1 MSKVY
6 YLFLLNLGKTFL
18 GTKIVEM
25 LLEINRKVLSQNFT
39 TRGEQLS
46 IVKQSSEESGLAYS
60 DYCKTQKV
68 TGEPENIEYAN
79 NNVEQMQTSWISKD
93 SAGGMINLEKGKS
106 ELSKC
111 DEQIGDIFTKKIRST
126 NKDIHNE
133 SILPTNLVK
142 ENDNINSSYRDWEKL
157 GAVSAQSNLGKEI
170 IDFPIEGL
178 ATELDT
184 SATENTEMKESSLP
198 DVYFANNKKDY
209 YVKDKGGRG
218 LIEIG
223 KERTEIFECSLLN
236 NQSKQISYTPKILL
250 GETTDSKTGFCEAE
264 DNVNHVKENT
274 VGVSMQQ
281 EVQGKLSNIREK
293 ILSKAFCSERNKKY
307 YMTFETLSS
316 INENSENY
324 SSENKKVE
332 DDLARQNSSVPF
344 TNNASSSFTR
354 NSLSS
359 FNDNPS
365 RPAVNLITS
374 NEPTTITSDSLSSLK
389 QKSSCTPA
397 EDANSGV
404 KFFADENGHSCSESS
419 NAQLR
424 KNFDEIPLPILL
436 LTYKNHALD
445 EFLLKMVQLFG
456 MKSVIRIGGRSKE
469 HKLHECN
476 LSNRF
481 RNILASR
488 TNINDLFDDYFCI
501 KEEIDEL
508 QEKIDKN
515 MDLLRSATQLNKF
528 SLLRLLDEK
537 QIINLLQKSNLE
549 KDEQWWLQ
557 FILDRLYS
565 EGKSVKICL
574 LDLYKKINLK
584 TEFIYSKVNLKKI
597 WERALKDWL
606 PPVPR
611 IRELREIN
619 RKYTKMMKAVQYE
632 DYKKVPSE
640 VEELRDDD
648 EDSIREEQEKRM
660 SESINLLQSKK
671 KAQLKLMKPSDGIIC
686 ELSDFPAD
694 LAGDHYF
701 LKECELWQLDEIERI
716 RFVSVL
722 LKAEVKKIKEQ
733 FESTFDDLYFK
744 INEKK
749 YLENQIKLDICK
761 NRKILGMTI
770 TGASINSELIRQL
783 APKIVI
789 VEEAA
794 EILEPSLIAALHE
807 KTEHL
812 ILIGDH
818 QQLRPKIVTHELR
831 KKFYLDVSLMERLI
845 RSGKTD
851 FKTLQRQCRM
861 RPEFSIMLRDIYP
874 NLRDSE
880 SIVLNEDH
888 EQHNCITKSM
898 FFWTHNFFEKKSRSY
913 INKEEAKLVVSLTI
927 YLLSNKIPVDRISIL
942 APYLGQTK
950 ILRQKL
956 SQAKKNYPHLIPE
969 VTPQVST
976 IDMFQGDEND
986 FIIVSLVRSNK
997 PTNKNSIGFMNEK
1010 NRRCVTQ
1017 SRARRGMFFVG
1028 NGETYASSLTWLP
1041 LISKMKRE
1049 GCYGRQIPIQCPKHR
1064 DLRVTLV
1071 GDVETLNRYIDSP
1084 ALLCSLPCDKELPCG
1099 LHKCQKLCLPIH
1111 NHQICTHIVSDKF
1124 PDCRHNIM
1132 RKCCDELRHLRCQ
1145 AEIDFSF
1152 MCRHLGKRKCW
1163 EEYTIKTCE
1172 KDCEKMMDCNLHR
1185 CKKICGQKHSHLKC
1199 DEKVNFTIQRCSHTA
1214 IKQCYEN
1221 PESVLC
1227 QKMVKK
1233 KLPCNHIVRIKCHK
1247 PLPTICYEVVE
1258 YKFPDCS
1265 HPSSSKKLCSDEITD
1280 VCSRKVKHVC
1290 QNCNRE
1296 SLKTCGTFFICKYKC
1311 LRKRKCSHQC
1321 EKMCSEDCEKGECRV
1336 CEKIERKRYRKAAK
1350 RNIKKIREDLFHERR
1365 QQNLVLKE
1373 IDNEVNPAE
1382 YRKIEFQLMTYFRSK
1397 QDLLPKILKI
1407 EKVDNAEL
1415 EINFEKAKKKSLGT
1429 FVDDMFYEC
1438 DDNNIEHITKN
1449 GFPLQE
1455 NPTIGI
1461 HFFTQLAKGGNKP
1474 ETQSPKKILLCKVL
1488 IGKSLKIDS
1497 KTKINM
1503 DQTGIRPYDSVYLR
1517 ESNSSKSE
1525 TCIIFSRNHLFPK
1538 YVIHYECV
1546 LIPALTALPDLKAAE
1561 GQITKISVEPSRNQN
1576 VSDLSQA
1583 HFMKAE
1589 AIFYRL
1595 QKMYGRQSSNLQ
1607 IRSVDFVVYS
1617 NDFPLKMKFEEKKNE
1632 LEKADFTE
1640 EILAFHGTDI
1650 SNVENILNTNLDPHR
1665 SPKNGLRYGKGC
1677 YFSEFPDFSR
1687 NYGNGLILF
1696 RVLPGK
1702 EFEDETADE
1711 TWVKRGYH
1719 SKKVRANKDRYA
1731 EQIII
1736 QDQSQFLPYCVYHF
1750 KYG

>member
-1 MSKVY
+1 
-6 YLFLLNLGKTFL
+6 
-18 GTKIVEM
+18 M
-25 LLEINRKVLSQNFT
+25 LLQINRKVLSKNFI
-39 TRGEQLS
+39 TRGERLS
-46 IVKQSSEESGLAYS
+46 IIKQSSEESGLAYS
-60 DYCKTQKV
+60 DFCKTQEVTAESEKV
-68 TGEPENIEYAN
+68 EYTN
-79 NNVEQMQTSWISKD
+79 NDVKQIQTSWISKD
-93 SAGGMINLEKGKS
+93 SAIGMINLENGPS
-106 ELSKC
+106 QLSKC

-126 NKDIHNE
+126 NKDIHNG
-133 SILPTNLVK
+133 SILSTNLVK
-142 ENDNINSSYRDWEKL
+142 ENDDINSSYRNWEKL
-157 GAVSAQSNLGKEI
+157 GIASAQSNLGKEI
-170 IDFPIEGL
+170 IDIPVEGL

-184 SATENTEMKESSLP
+184 STTKNTEMKEISLP
-198 DVYFANNKKDY
+198 DAYFANDKKDY
-209 YVKDKGGRG
+209 HVKDKGGRG
-218 LIEIG
+218 LIKIG
-223 KERTEIFECSLLN
+223 KMRTEIFECSLLN
-236 NQSKQISYTPKILL
+236 NQNKQIAYTPEILL
-250 GETTDSKTGFCEAE
+250 GETTDSNTDFCEAE
-264 DNVNHVKENT
+264 DNVTHVKENT

-281 EVQGKLSNIREK
+281 EVQGKVSNIREK
-293 ILSKAFCSERNKKY
+293 TLSKVFCSKSSKKD
-307 YMTFETLSS
+307 YMTFENLITK
-316 INENSENY
+316 NENSEND
-324 SSENKKVE
+324 SCGNKNVE
-332 DDLARQNSSVPF
+332 DDLASQNSSVPF

-354 NSLSS
+354 NSSSS
-359 FNDNPS
+359 FTYDPL
-365 RPAVNLITS
+365 RPAVNFIRS
-374 NEPTTITSDSLSSLK
+374 NEPSTVTSGSLCSLK
-389 QKSSCTPA
+389 QKSSCTSA
-397 EDANSGV
+397 EDTNSGV
-404 KFFADENGHSCSESS
+404 KFFADENLHSCGESS

-424 KNFDEIPLPILL
+424 KNFDEIPMPILL
-436 LTYKNHALD
+436 LAYKNHALD

-469 HKLHECN
+469 PKLDECN
-476 LSNRF
+476 LSNQF
-481 RNILASR
+481 RNILVNR
-488 TNINDLFDDYFCI
+488 RNLNDLFEDYFCI
-501 KEEIDEL
+501 KGEIDEL

-515 MDLLRSATQLNKF
+515 MHLLRSATQLNKF

-537 QIINLLQKSNLE
+537 QIITLLQKSNLE
-549 KDEQWWLQ
+549 KDEQWRLQ
-557 FILDRLYS
+557 FIRDRLYN
-565 EGKSVKICL
+565 EGKSVKKCL

-584 TEFIYSKVNLKKI
+584 AEFTYFNSNLKKI

-611 IRELREIN
+611 IRQLREIN
-619 RKYTKMMKAVQYE
+619 RKYTKMMKAAQDE
-632 DYKKVPSE
+632 DYNKVPSE
-640 VEELRDDD
+640 VEELSDADGD
-648 EDSIREEQEKRM
+648 CIREEQEKRM
-660 SESINLLQSKK
+660 SESINFLQSKK

-701 LKECELWQLDEIERI
+701 LKERDLWQLDEIERI
-716 RFVSVL
+716 RFVSLL

-733 FESTFDDLYFK
+733 FESTLDDLHLK

-749 YLENQIKLDICK
+749 YIENQIKLDICK

-770 TGASINSELIRQL
+770 TGASINSELIQQL

-794 EILEPSLIAALHE
+794 EILEPSLVAALHD

-818 QQLRPKIVTHELR
+818 QQLRPKIETHELR

-845 RSGKTD
+845 RSGKID

-874 NLRDSE
+874 NLRDDE

-898 FFWTHNFFEKKSRSY
+898 FFWTHNFFEEKSRSY

-927 YLLSNKIPVDRISIL
+927 YLLSNKVSVDRISIL
-942 APYLGQTK
+942 APYLAQTK

-956 SQAKKNYPHLIPE
+956 SQAKQNYPHLLPE

-997 PTNKNSIGFMNEK
+997 PTNKNNIGFMNEK

-1041 LISKMKRE
+1041 LISRMKRE
-1049 GCYGRQIPIQCPKHR
+1049 GCYGREIPIQCPKHR

-1084 ALLCSLPCDKELPCG
+1084 DLLCSLPCDKELPCG
-1099 LHKCQKLCLPIH
+1099 LHECQESCLPIH
-1111 NHQICTHIVSDKF
+1111 NHQICTRLVSDKF

-1132 RKCCDELRHLRCQ
+1132 RKCCEELRHLRCQ
-1145 AEIDFSF
+1145 AEIEFSF

-1163 EEYTIKTCE
+1163 ENYAIKTCE

-1185 CKKICGQKHSHLKC
+1185 CTKICGQKHSHLKC
-1199 DEKVNFTIQRCSHTA
+1199 EEKVKFTIQRCSHTA
-1214 IKQCYEN
+1214 TKQCYEN
-1221 PESVLC
+1221 PNSVLC

-1233 KLPCNHIVRIKCHK
+1233 KLPCNHTIRNECHK
-1247 PLPTICYEVVE
+1247 PLPTTCYEFVE
-1258 YKFPDCS
+1258 YKFPDCL
-1265 HPSSSKKLCSDEITD
+1265 HPSPSKKLCSDEITD
-1280 VCSRKVKHVC
+1280 VCLHKVKHVC
-1290 QNCNRE
+1290 QNCKRE
-1296 SLKTCGTFFICKYKC
+1296 SSKECGTPFICKYKC

-1321 EKMCSEDCEKGECRV
+1321 EKICSEDCEKGECQV
-1336 CEKIERKRYRKAAK
+1336 CEKIERKRFRKAAN
-1350 RNIKKIREDLFHERR
+1350 RNMKKIREDLFHKRR

-1382 YRKIEFQLMTYFRSK
+1382 YGKIERQLMTYFRSK
-1397 QDLLPKILKI
+1397 QDLLPKILKV
-1407 EKVDNAEL
+1407 EKVYNAGL
-1415 EINFEKAKKKSLGT
+1415 ERNFEKAKTRSLGT
-1429 FVDDMFYEC
+1429 FIDDMFYEC
-1438 DDNNIEHITKN
+1438 DDNNVEHITKN

-1461 HFFTQLAKGGNKP
+1461 HFFTQLAEGGNKP
-1474 ETQSPKKILLCKVL
+1474 ETQSTKKILLCKVL

-1497 KTKINM
+1497 QTEFNM
-1503 DQTGIRPYDSVYLR
+1503 DETGVRSYDSVYLR
-1517 ESNSSKSE
+1517 ESNSGKSE
-1525 TCIIFSRNHLFPK
+1525 TCIIFNRNNLFPK

-1546 LIPALTALPDLKAAE
+1546 LIPTLSALPDLKAAE

-1576 VSDLSQA
+1576 VSDPSQA
-1583 HFMKAE
+1583 HFIKAK

-1595 QKMYGRQSSNLQ
+1595 QKVYGHNSSTLQ
-1607 IRSVDFVVYS
+1607 IKSVDFVVYS
-1617 NDFPLKMKFEEKKNE
+1617 NHFPLKVRFEEKKKE
-1632 LEKADFTE
+1632 LEEINLTE

-1650 SNVENILNTNLDPHR
+1650 SNVESILNLNLDPHR
-1665 SPKNGLRYGKGC
+1665 SPKHGLLYGRGC

-1687 NYGNGLILF
+1687 KYGEGLILF

-1711 TWVKRGYH
+1711 TWIKRGYH

-1736 QDQSQFLPYCVYHF
+1736 QDQSQFLPYYVYHF